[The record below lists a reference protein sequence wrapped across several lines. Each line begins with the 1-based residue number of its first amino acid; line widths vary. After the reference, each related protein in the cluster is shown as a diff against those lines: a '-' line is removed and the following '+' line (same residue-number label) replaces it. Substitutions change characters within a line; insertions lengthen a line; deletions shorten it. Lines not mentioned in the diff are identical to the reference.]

1 MRLVRYTVAG
11 VLLFGSV
18 LALTALLADPG
29 FRWVGVVAAA
39 IFVPL
44 WYAITAVNAYLGVTS
59 AGYPVR
65 DEALV
70 FVPTFGV
77 PAVVAGVIGW
87 VSRQYWD
94 GGPVVHGGRWLV
106 VLLAGLALWAAI
118 VVLVG
123 LLAGLP
129 TVGAGLGP
137 AFMFFTPLWVLLC
150 VADLVVGSEFLVSLP
165 NVVVPVGVAVAA
177 WRLTARR
184 AIRVQRVPVGDAGRL
199 G

>member
-1 MRLVRYTVAG
+1 MRLLRYAVAG
-11 VLLFGSV
+11 VLLYGSV
-18 LALTALLADPG
+18 LALTALFAQPG
-29 FRWVGVVAAA
+29 FRWVGVTAAA

-77 PAVVAGVIGW
+77 PALVAAVIGW
-87 VSRQYWD
+87 ASRRYWD
-94 GGPVVHGGRWLV
+94 GGPVVHGGRWV
-106 VLLAGLALWAAI
+106 VMLIAGLALWAAI
-118 VVLVG
+118 VVLIG
-123 LLAGLP
+123 LLAALP

-137 AFMFFTPLWVLLC
+137 ATMIFAPLWVLLC
-150 VADLVVGSEFLVSLP
+150 VADLVVGVRAAGYGVAEELP
-165 NVVVPVGVAVAA
+165 ILLLNAVVPVGVAVLA

-184 AIRVQRVPVGDAGRL
+184 AIRVTA
-199 G
+199 